1 MTTEALAR
9 RNVFI
14 LTTAQ
19 ALGGASP
26 PIIISLG
33 GLVGQMLAPSPA
45 LITLP
50 VSLFTL
56 GLALGT
62 IPAAIIMRQFGRRGG
77 YLLGALIGVFSGLIA
92 TFGIIDDAFTVF
104 CLGTF
109 IAGFSASYV
118 QSYRFAAT
126 DSAPDSFRAKA
137 ISWVMVGGLLAG
149 IIGPQ
154 LVIWT
159 RDSVPGAPF
168 AGSFLSQ
175 SLLALLAIPVIALL
189 RAPAPAPTASAPA
202 AGSGRPLLQIMA
214 TPRFILAASTGIISY
229 GLMSFV
235 MTAAPIAMT
244 GCGHTVGE
252 AALGIQWHVLAM
264 FGPSFV
270 TGHLI
275 TRYGKERIA
284 ALGLCLIASSA
295 AIALTGLAVWH
306 FWVSLILLGVGWNF
320 GFIGATAMVTDCH
333 TPEERA
339 KVQGVNDFLV
349 FGTVAIASFS
359 SGALL
364 NASGWAAINWL
375 VFPAVALA
383 LAPLLW
389 WRVRGE
395 GAMQNT

>member
-1 MTTEALAR
+1 
-9 RNVFI
+9 
-14 LTTAQ
+14 
-19 ALGGASP
+19 
-26 PIIISLG
+26 
-33 GLVGQMLAPSPA
+33 
-45 LITLP
+45 
-50 VSLFTL
+50 
-56 GLALGT
+56 
-62 IPAAIIMRQFGRRGG
+62 
-77 YLLGALIGVFSGLIA
+77 
-92 TFGIIDDAFTVF
+92 
-104 CLGTF
+104 
-109 IAGFSASYV
+109 
-118 QSYRFAAT
+118 
-126 DSAPDSFRAKA
+126 
-137 ISWVMVGGLLAG
+137 
-149 IIGPQ
+149 
-154 LVIWT
+154 
-159 RDSVPGAPF
+159 
-168 AGSFLSQ
+168 
-175 SLLALLAIPVIALL
+175 
-189 RAPAPAPTASAPA
+189 
-202 AGSGRPLLQIMA
+202 MA

-284 ALGLCLIASSA
+284 ALGLCLIASA
-295 AIALTGLAVWH
+295 AVIALTGLAVWH

>member
-202 AGSGRPLLQIMA
+202 AGIGRPLLQIMA

-284 ALGLCLIASSA
+284 ALGLCLIASA
-295 AIALTGLAVWH
+295 AVIALTGLAVWH